1 MPVRMLKI
9 GILSLALLASSG
21 STARATSGVDRV
33 AARPLLNRMPLTSPY
48 EALEGELS
56 LFEVRLFAD
65 AADGRWDE
73 HSLLRAALIASGV
86 HDARSLNGY
95 QKQMA
100 ALAAEL
106 RKTIGPGNDSDRRSA
121 RAVFEFMHGRILTG
135 GYQLDCT
142 DLTLALDQ
150 GRFNC
155 VSASVLFNCL
165 ADNFGLNA
173 AGLEIPGHA
182 MSRLVLAEETLD
194 VETTCPEWFRLID
207 DPKKQ
212 AVMVERTLGAETAG
226 RSRGSARVVS
236 PVELVATIY
245 YNRGVD
251 FLSEERF
258 ADAIGANAK
267 ALRLDPSSETAR
279 GNLLA
284 TLNNWAIALAS
295 EERFVEAAQRLDRG
309 FALDPTYATFKAN
322 YVHVHHQW
330 AEQHARAGRFQAA
343 MNVLTQAEAKRPNEE
358 YFPPAKSDLCRR
370 WVRSLLESGS
380 PNDVF
385 ALFDR
390 LRKSEAAPW
399 GRLALIETE
408 EINRYGLA
416 LIEQERF
423 DEAVVILDRALARR
437 PDSPGLSDNRLSA
450 VMRWAQSAFS
460 HGDWAEAIRRT
471 TFGAVPGGLHES
483 LANNVRYGY
492 HHWISELLAD
502 GHATEARRVAELA
515 TADPFLGGQVD
526 GVIPATVWN

>member
-1 MPVRMLKI
+1 MPVRTLKI

-21 STARATSGVDRV
+21 SAATATSGVDRV
-33 AARPLLNRMPLTSPY
+33 AARPALKPPPLTSPY
-48 EALEGELS
+48 EALEGDLS
-56 LFEVRLFAD
+56 PFEVRLFAD

-86 HDARSLNGY
+86 NDARSLNGY
-95 QKQMA
+95 QDQMA
-100 ALAAEL
+100 ALTAEL
-106 RKTIGPGNDSDRRSA
+106 RKSIPRRDDSDRRTA
-121 RAVFEFMHGRILTG
+121 RAVFEFMHDRILTG

-142 DLTLALDQ
+142 DLRLALDQ

-165 ADNFGLNA
+165 AENFGLSA

-207 DPKKQ
+207 EPRRQ
-212 AVMVERTLGAETAG
+212 AVMVEKTLGAETAG
-226 RSRGSARVVS
+226 RSPGPARVVS

-251 FLSEERF
+251 FLSQERF
-258 ADAIGANAK
+258 AEAISANAK
-267 ALRLDPSSETAR
+267 ALRLDRASETAR

-284 TLNNWAIALAS
+284 TLNNWAIALAA
-295 EERFVEAAQRLDRG
+295 EERYVEAAQRLDRG
-309 FALDPTYATFKAN
+309 FALDPTYATFQAN

-330 AEQHARAGRFQAA
+330 AQQYARAGQFQAA
-343 MNVLTQAEAKRPNEE
+343 MNVLTLAQAKRPDEE

-370 WVRSLLESGS
+370 WARSLLESGS
-380 PNDVF
+380 SNDVF

-399 GRLALIETE
+399 GRLALIESE
-408 EINRYGLA
+408 EINRYGLI
-416 LIEQERF
+416 LIERERF
-423 DEAVVILDRALARR
+423 DEALVILDRALARR
-437 PDSPGLSDNRLSA
+437 PDWTALSDTRRLA
-450 VMRWAQSAFS
+450 VTHWAQSAFS
-460 HGDWAEAIRRT
+460 DGDWAEAIRRT

-492 HHWISELLAD
+492 HHWISELLAG
-502 GHATEARRVAELA
+502 GHASEARRVAELA
-515 TADPFLGGQVD
+515 LADPFLGGYVD